1 MKIFEIVGT
10 DDHNLGGNLSTE
22 LDALLRQSADRAGVT
37 LTTTSGFRQLNPATG
52 RDSAGSTSGRHTHGN
67 ASDTALFRDGRQLSV
82 NNPEDVPYIQQFTR
96 DFIGRARASGYQPSV
111 GWGTE
116 YMGGN
121 VGHFD
126 IASGR
131 NDRPDGRGI
140 WAGYWGNN
148 EEAAGAVDWL
158 PGLFNS
164 SFDDIDFDTPVAS
177 TFSTRGAPAPDTT
190 PEPRVQ
196 PASFTPPSSTAEIR
210 PINRDSLSAVGTT
223 QFNIRSGATGNNVT
237 SLQRELQGL
246 GYNVGSTGAD
256 GIYGQN
262 TAAAVRNFQ
271 RDYGLQVDGIVG
283 DQTMSALR
291 QLRPT
296 QVAQTPSTSTTA
308 GA

>member
-10 DDHNLGGNLSTE
+10 DDHNLGASLSPE
-22 LDALLRQSADRAGVT
+22 LDALLRQSAARAGVT

-96 DFIGRARASGYQPSV
+96 DFIGRARAAGYQPSV
-111 GWGTE
+111 GWGTQ

-131 NDRPDGRGI
+131 NSRPDGRGI
-140 WAGYWGNN
+140 AAGYWGND
-148 EEAAGAVDWL
+148 ESAAGAVDWL

-164 SFDDIDFDTPVAS
+164 SFDDIDFDTPVA
-177 TFSTRGAPAPDTT
+177 TVSTRGAPAPDTT

-196 PASFTPPSSTAEIR
+196 PASFTPPSSAAEIR
-210 PINRDSLSAVGTT
+210 PINRDSLSAVGTN

-246 GYNVGSTGAD
+246 GYNIGSTGAD

-296 QVAQTPSTSTTA
+296 QVAQTPTTSTTA

>member
-10 DDHNLGGNLSTE
+10 DDHNLGGSLSPE
-22 LDALLRQSADRAGVT
+22 LDALLRQSAASAGVT
-37 LTTTSGFRQLNPATG
+37 LTTTSGLRPLNRSTG
-52 RDSAGSTSGRHTHGN
+52 RDTAGSTSGRHTHGN

-140 WAGYWGNN
+140 GAGYWGND
-148 EEAAGAVDWL
+148 ESAAGAVDWL

-164 SFDDIDFDTPVAS
+164 NFDDIDFDTPVA
-177 TFSTRGAPAPDTT
+177 TVSTRGAPAPDTT

-196 PASFTPPSSTAEIR
+196 PASFTPPSSAAEIR
-210 PINRDSLSAVGTT
+210 PINRDSLSAVGTN

-246 GYNVGSTGAD
+246 GYNIGSTGAD

-296 QVAQTPSTSTTA
+296 QVAQTPTTSTTA